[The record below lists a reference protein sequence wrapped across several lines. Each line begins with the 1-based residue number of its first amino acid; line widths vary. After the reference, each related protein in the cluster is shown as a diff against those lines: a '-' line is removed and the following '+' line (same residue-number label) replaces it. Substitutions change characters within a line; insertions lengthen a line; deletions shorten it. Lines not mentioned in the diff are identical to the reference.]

1 MRVGEDGEA
10 VGDAGRVPEDA
21 GRVGVC
27 WRGYLRTRGETGGL
41 DR

>member
-21 GRVGVC
+21 GRAGGVRESVLEDVGD
-27 WRGYLRTRGETGGL
+27 WGR
-41 DR
+41 D